1 MPKPARKAQRRAPP
15 IMRRCRVKHENAP
28 QYQVGNIKW
37 AISVGLPRSGKL
49 AEPGRG
55 ESPSEVLSTPPE
67 TRILIRVFEQTAKS
81 RAIERI
87 AGGTSTMDTGVD
99 PKRLIFPGLAG
110 IYQCFSPYSYAFMRF
125 STGAVLV
132 PHGVQ
137 KVFYLTVDR
146 YADLISSHGVPMAR
160 PLAYLM
166 FFTELV
172 AASCLAL
179 GLFTR
184 VAAAMIWVEMLV
196 IITVFQWEFGYF
208 WTNRGYEYALLWL
221 LLCTAIFFRGG
232 GRYSLD
238 HLIGKEF

>member
-1 MPKPARKAQRRAPP
+1 MRTRR
-15 IMRRCRVKHENAP
+15 
-28 QYQVGNIKW
+28 NIKW

-87 AGGTSTMDTGVD
+87 AGGDFDDGYRRRSQTADISGSG
-99 PKRLIFPGLAG
+99 RHLSALLALFLCVHAL
-110 IYQCFSPYSYAFMRF
+110 QHW
-125 STGAVLV
+125 AVLV